1 LPAVYLYGLVDAERR
16 FLNCLKRNFVTLM
29 VQSIGTLFHIFACYF
44 FVDILNYDIQGI
56 GLASIIT
63 NLIMLILIIIY
74 SRNIPEI
81 KEAVKSGA

>member
-1 LPAVYLYGLVDAERR
+1 MPAVYLYGLVDAERR

-29 VQSIGTLFHIFACYF
+29 VQGTGLIFHVIACYF
-44 FVDILNYDIQGI
+44 FVDMMKMDIQGI

-63 NLIMLILIIIY
+63 NLTMLLMIIAY

-81 KEAVKSGA
+81 K